1 MATAGSRI
9 GEASRASAS
18 GRRVLLVL
26 LLAYI
31 FNFIDRQIIG
41 VLAVP
46 IKAELAL
53 SDRQLGLMGGIAFA
67 LFYSGLAIPIA
78 WLADRKSRVNIIAFS
93 VGLWSLFTAACGLAQ
108 NFWQLFLARMG
119 VGIGEAGGV
128 APSYALISDYFPPQ
142 KRARALAFFSLGIP
156 IGSAL
161 GVFFGGWIATH
172 LDWRS
177 AFIIVGLAGIPA
189 ALLVKLAIREPV
201 RGGFDSA
208 DGAASDPAPPF
219 LTVIGTL
226 AASPSF
232 WLLSFGAA
240 SGSILGYGLIF
251 WLPSF
256 FSRSFDLAL
265 DQVGWFYGSI
275 VLVGGM
281 AGTWLGGWLG
291 DRIGPDR
298 PGIYALIPAVCFL
311 IAAPTFALGL
321 FAPNLIVAWALFAVG
336 QMLAL
341 AWLGP
346 IIAAVQHI
354 VPPNMRASASAS
366 FLFINNLIG
375 IGFGIFFLGYM
386 SDAMTQAYGEE
397 SLRYSILYGLG
408 FYLLS
413 ALLYFVAARM
423 LARDWWAPGKGVP
436 ARNARGG
443 YGMLLTIGAGAVI
456 IFIPM
461 VAGWDNAIVKASV
474 AAGAA
479 ALLAGLFLLLT
490 QRAGWSRS

>member
-1 MATAGSRI
+1 MPMTRSRNE
-9 GEASRASAS
+9 GEATHH
-18 GRRVLLVL
+18 GRRVLLIL
-26 LLAYI
+26 LLAYV

-41 VLAVP
+41 ILAVP

-53 SDRQLGLMGGIAFA
+53 TDTQLSLMGGIAFA

-78 WLADRKSRVNIIAFS
+78 WLADRRSRVNIIAVS

-108 NFWQLFLARMG
+108 NFWHLFLARMG

-128 APSYALISDYFPPQ
+128 APSYALISDYFPKAQ
-142 KRARALAFFSLGIP
+142 RARALAFFSLGIP

-161 GVFFGGWIATH
+161 GVFFGGWIASH

-177 AFIIVGLAGIPA
+177 AFMIVGLAGLPA
-189 ALLVKLAIREPV
+189 ALLVKLAVPEPV
-201 RGGFDSA
+201 RGGHD
-208 DGAASDPAPPF
+208 AAAGEAAEPAPPF
-219 LTVIGTL
+219 PTVVRTL
-226 AASPSF
+226 AVSPSF

-256 FSRSFDLAL
+256 FNRSFDLAL
-265 DQVGWFYGSI
+265 EEVGWFYGSI

-291 DRIGPDR
+291 DRSGPDR
-298 PGIYALIPAVCFL
+298 PATYALIPAICFL
-311 IAAPTFALGL
+311 IAAPTFAAGL
-321 FAPNLIVAWALFAVG
+321 FAPSLAIGWLLFAVG

-346 IIAAVQHI
+346 VIAAVQHI
-354 VPPNMRASASAS
+354 VPPNMRATASAS

-375 IGFGIFFLGYM
+375 IGFGIFFLGFM
-386 SDAMTQAYGEE
+386 SDTMRAAYGED

-413 ALLYFVAARM
+413 AALYFIASRR
-423 LARDWWAPGKGVP
+423 LPKDWY
-436 ARNARGG
+436 RG
-443 YGMLLTIGAGAVI
+443 
-456 IFIPM
+456 
-461 VAGWDNAIVKASV
+461 
-474 AAGAA
+474 
-479 ALLAGLFLLLT
+479 
-490 QRAGWSRS
+490 

>member
-1 MATAGSRI
+1 MKESTG
-9 GEASRASAS
+9 G
-18 GRRVLLVL
+18 GRVLLIL

-41 VLAVP
+41 ILAVP

-53 SDRQLGLMGGIAFA
+53 SDTQLSLMGGIAFA

-78 WLADRKSRVNIIAFS
+78 WLADRKSRVNIIAVS
-93 VGLWSLFTAACGLAQ
+93 VALWSLFTAACGLAQ
-108 NFWQLFLARMG
+108 NFWHLFLARMG

-128 APSYALISDYFPPQ
+128 APSYALISDLYPKA

-156 IGSAL
+156 LGSAL
-161 GVFFGGWIATH
+161 GVFFGGWIASH
-172 LDWRS
+172 LDWRA
-177 AFIIVGLAGIPA
+177 AFLIVGLAGLPA
-189 ALLVKLAIREPV
+189 ALLVRLGIREPV
-201 RGGFDSA
+201 RGGFDREE
-208 DGAASDPAPPF
+208 GEPIPAAVAAPPF
-219 LTVIGTL
+219 PTVVKALTS
-226 AASPSF
+226 SPSF

-256 FSRSFDLAL
+256 FNRSFGLAL
-265 DQVGWFYGSI
+265 IEVSWFYGSI

-291 DRIGPDR
+291 DRTGPDR
-298 PGIYALIPAVCFL
+298 PAAYALIPALCFL
-311 IAAPTFALGL
+311 VAAPVFAAGL
-321 FAPNLIVAWALFAVG
+321 FAPSLAIAWILFAIG

-346 IIAAVQHI
+346 VIAAVQHI
-354 VPPNMRASASAS
+354 VPPSMRATASAS

-375 IGFGIFFLGYM
+375 IGFGIFFLGFM
-386 SDAMTQAYGEE
+386 SDTMAQAHGAD

-413 ALLYFVAARM
+413 AALYFAASRR
-423 LARDWWAPGKGVP
+423 LPRDWY
-436 ARNARGG
+436 R
-443 YGMLLTIGAGAVI
+443 
-456 IFIPM
+456 
-461 VAGWDNAIVKASV
+461 
-474 AAGAA
+474 
-479 ALLAGLFLLLT
+479 
-490 QRAGWSRS
+490 

>member
-1 MATAGSRI
+1 MGAPAYTTPG
-9 GEASRASAS
+9 G
-18 GRRVLLVL
+18 RVLAIL

-46 IKAELAL
+46 IKAELGL
-53 SDRQLGLMGGIAFA
+53 DDEQLGLMGGIAFA

-78 WLADRKSRVNIIAFS
+78 WLADRKNRVSIIAFS
-93 VGLWSLFTAACGLAQ
+93 VALWSAFTALCGLAQ

-128 APSYALISDYFPPQ
+128 APSYALISDFYP
-142 KRARALAFFSLGIP
+142 KERRARALAFFSLGIP

-161 GVFFGGWIATH
+161 GVFFGGWIGQY
-172 LDWRS
+172 LDWRW
-177 AFIIVGLAGIPA
+177 AFIIVGLAGLPA
-189 ALLVKLAIREPV
+189 ALLVKLGIREPV
-201 RGGFDSA
+201 RGGFDTV
-208 DGAASDPAPPF
+208 DGHASEPAPPF
-219 LTVIGTL
+219 PTVAATL
-226 AASPSF
+226 ARKPSF

-256 FSRSFDLAL
+256 FTRSFDLEL
-265 DQVGWFYGSI
+265 SQVGWFYGSI

-281 AGTWLGGWLG
+281 AGTWLGGWFA
-291 DRIGPDR
+291 DRTGPDR
-298 PGIYALIPAVCFL
+298 PGSYALIPAISFL
-311 IAAPTFALGL
+311 IAAPIFAIGTMTHSLVIAWIL
-321 FAPNLIVAWALFAVG
+321 FAIG

-346 IIAAVQHI
+346 VIAAVQHI
-354 VPPNMRASASAS
+354 VPPNMRATASAS

-375 IGFGIFFLGYM
+375 IGFGIWLLGRI
-386 SDAMTQAYGEE
+386 SKVLTAAYGEE

-413 ALLYFVAARM
+413 SLLYFIAAKR
-423 LARDWWAPGKGVP
+423 LPKDWH
-436 ARNARGG
+436 R
-443 YGMLLTIGAGAVI
+443 
-456 IFIPM
+456 
-461 VAGWDNAIVKASV
+461 
-474 AAGAA
+474 
-479 ALLAGLFLLLT
+479 
-490 QRAGWSRS
+490 